1 MRLWSGNGVHRQ
13 TRAVAMSMRTWRER
27 GVRRWAAGVGRPCR
41 RATALGA
48 DRHGVATIE
57 LAIILPVVT
66 VLMLGALDLGILV
79 HREMDLRQAA
89 RAGAQYALQDATDHD
104 AIRRTAIDALGP
116 QSNAPQATATVTT
129 ACECP
134 TSPGDLA
141 TATTVGCGTPTCAA
155 TGKNPA
161 TYVTVTVSQAYA
173 PLFGSWGVV
182 GARTM
187 TANAILRVN

>member
-1 MRLWSGNGVHRQ
+1 
-13 TRAVAMSMRTWRER
+13 VAMSMRSRKESGARRVTS
-27 GVRRWAAGVGRPCR
+27 GAVRPWR

-48 DRHGVATIE
+48 DLRGVATIE

-79 HREMDLRQAA
+79 HREMDLRHAA
-89 RAGAQYALQDATDHD
+89 RAGAQYALQDATDHE

-116 QSNAPQATATVTT
+116 QSTGPQATAAVTT

-134 TSPGDLA
+134 ASLGDLA
-141 TATTVGCGTPTCAA
+141 AAITVGCGTPTCAA
-155 TGKNPA
+155 TGKNPT

-187 TANAILRVN
+187 TASATLRVN